1 LFLPRSP
8 PAAAGTQT
16 MAPGATGT
24 ETVAPGSAPGWVPEA
39 PEAPAA
45 SGAGRLAPATAMAA
59 GFSIAGGGREGG
71 GFPWVERL
79 RE

>member
-8 PAAAGTQT
+8 PAAAGTET

-39 PEAPAA
+39 PAA
-45 SGAGRLAPATAMAA
+45 SGAGRLAPAAAAMAT